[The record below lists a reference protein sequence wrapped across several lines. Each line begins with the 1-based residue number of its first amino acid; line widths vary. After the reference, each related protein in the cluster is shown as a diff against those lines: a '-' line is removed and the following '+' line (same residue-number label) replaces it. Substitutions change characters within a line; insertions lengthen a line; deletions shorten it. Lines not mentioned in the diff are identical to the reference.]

1 MTTQTTINQKLA
13 NHSLVYFLFFCVF
26 FLSMKYISAEWLV
39 SEDMF
44 FAYHSEKLA
53 LERVEKLWEN
63 KKKYAWIGYVGI
75 LPLFYLIKFV
85 LVGACLQVGLILGK
99 YKVSFGS
106 VFKVAILAECVFI
119 LPVLIQFLWFMFF
132 VDTYTIADLHKFDYF
147 SLMAFFQ
154 DLELERYLR
163 YPLYLVNIFE
173 LLYILAL
180 AYGLHEVIEQEYDTS
195 LRLVLATYLPSL
207 CLWVLLVMFLSISA

>member
-1 MTTQTTINQKLA
+1 
-13 NHSLVYFLFFCVF
+13 
-26 FLSMKYISAEWLV
+26 
-39 SEDMF
+39 MF
-44 FAYHSEKLA
+44 FNHYSEHFA
-53 LERVEKLWEN
+53 LERVEKLWES
-63 KKKYAWIGYVGI
+63 KEKYAWIGYVGI

-119 LPVLIQFLWFMFF
+119 LPVLIEFYWFSFF
-132 VDTYTIADLHKFDYF
+132 VGSYNLTDLQNFDYF

-154 DLELERYLR
+154 DLEVERYLQ

-173 LLYILAL
+173 LLYILIL
-180 AYGLHEVIEQEYDTS
+180 AYGLHEVIEKEYDTS